1 MIIQSQDITMS
12 AKRNYERKVSA
23 SVQTTTQTI
32 GVGQTQ
38 GGLSFATDRL
48 GGQTGGFMG
57 TLGYYLDGSSEK
69 VEEMSETAS
78 TANKRDEVS
87 TRVQFETL
95 HYLLRWLFWTQGRRM
110 NGVGTAQEQTNLLQL
125 LSRNNMQLQAT
136 TTEIRYEYQE
146 REETSYGTKG
156 TVVTSDGREITF
168 DVAVTMSRRFTEEMG
183 MMATDLNL
191 VMGDP
196 LVINLDADV
205 ADVTD
210 QKFYFDLDQDGE
222 EEALSTLQS
231 GSGFLALDRNGDGS
245 INDGGEL
252 FGAAS
257 GNGFADLAEYDLD
270 GNGWIDEADE
280 VFERLVI
287 WTPNADGTSTCY
299 RLKEQ
304 GVGAIC
310 LQNVVTDFTLQ
321 DDSQTTNGAIR
332 RTGIFLR
339 ETGEVGT
346 VQHVDLVM

>member
-1 MIIQSQDITMS
+1 MRWIQQRPD
-12 AKRNYERKVSA
+12 ERRAYLHV
-23 SVQTTTQTI
+23 
-32 GVGQTQ
+32 
-38 GGLSFATDRL
+38 LTD
-48 GGQTGGFMG
+48 
-57 TLGYYLDGSSEK
+57 
-69 VEEMSETAS
+69 
-78 TANKRDEVS
+78 
-87 TRVQFETL
+87 
-95 HYLLRWLFWTQGRRM
+95 
-110 NGVGTAQEQTNLLQL
+110 LQL
-125 LSRNNMQLQAT
+125 AYRN
-136 TTEIRYEYQE
+136 
-146 REETSYGTKG
+146 
-156 TVVTSDGREITF
+156 
-168 DVAVTMSRRFTEEMG
+168 RRPAARTHAYFTECF
-183 MMATDLNL
+183 LNAPEL
-191 VMGDP
+191 VQ
-196 LVINLDADV
+196 LALRVINLDADV

-252 FGAAS
+252 FGASS